1 MRISRIPSGRTLAIL
16 GAIGASLALGAPARA
31 ADPVT
36 PIPPVHKVPAV
47 VKHTPAPA
55 HTQAQPLIPPAVLP
69 GQVGE
74 PPAPREPL
82 PLETDLLPLDSAP
95 AASTPPKRPMS

>member
-16 GAIGASLALGAPARA
+16 GVFGASLALGAPARA

-36 PIPPVHKVPAV
+36 PVHKVPAM